1 MMLTFLIKPDEEV
14 GSDKHH
20 CEIDCNSCL
29 KVEGFEECCGIRHQK
44 KQRGGQVGGQELI
57 HDASL
62 EHNLHLD
69 AIRDEF
75 RIKVVKRPT
84 LLKLCSQ

>member
-1 MMLTFLIKPDEEV
+1 MMLIFLIKPDEEV

-29 KVEGFEECCGIRHQK
+29 KIEGFEECCGIGDQK
-44 KQRGGQVGGQELI
+44 KQRGGEVGGQELV
-57 HDASL
+57 HNASL

-69 AIRDEF
+69 AIRDNI
-75 RIKVVKRPT
+75 RIKVIKRPF
-84 LLKLCSQ
+84 LLKLWSQ

>member
-1 MMLTFLIKPDEEV
+1 MKPDEEIS
-14 GSDKHH
+14 GNQHH
-20 CEIDCNSCL
+20 SKVDSNGRL
-29 KVEGFEECCGIRHQK
+29 KIEGFEECCGIRHQK

-84 LLKLCSQ
+84 LLKLCSH